1 MSFLTAFK
9 TITNFCFLTCFI
21 YIAIIGNFTKTITC
35 GNELIPKARIAE
47 RNLLAQGHVK
57 IIPFFP
63 VRHNTLHFISLIN
76 FSSSPSAR
84 FYPTLV
90 KTPRLVQYLKYVKLS
105 LVKTIFPRFFTKKI
119 GFLDN
124 QNGECHI
131 FESCF
136 YSKLG
141 NSIFF
146 CCS

>member
-1 MSFLTAFK
+1 MISAS
-9 TITNFCFLTCFI
+9 
-21 YIAIIGNFTKTITC
+21 
-35 GNELIPKARIAE
+35 ELIPKSRVAE

-63 VRHNTLHFISLIN
+63 VRHNTLHFISLSN

-84 FYPTLV
+84 FYLTLV
-90 KTPRLVQYLKYVKLS
+90 KTPRLVQYLKYIKLS
-105 LVKTIFPRFFTKKI
+105 VVKTFFRAFLPKKI

-124 QNGECHI
+124 QKGQCHI

-141 NSIFF
+141 NSKFF
-146 CCS
+146 AVVSGTLFS